1 MSAGERDETRYWR
14 LAQQMRSADT
24 DTRATAY
31 GEALALAQ
39 NTTSPAVRGALVSAF
54 AVRGVCLNTVTE
66 HRQFNT
72 DTAERLDGT
81 D

>member
-1 MSAGERDETRYWR
+1 MLAGERDETRYWR
-14 LAQQMRSADT
+14 LAQQMRSADA
-24 DTRATAY
+24 DTRAAAY

-39 NTTSPAVRGALVSAF
+39 DTASPTVRGAVASAL
-54 AVRGVCLNTVTE
+54 AARGVRLNTVTE